1 MKLFGEQADAD
12 HFRCKE
18 TEVSRRFKVAILG
31 ATGPVG
37 QRFLQLLENH
47 PWFQATT
54 LTASSQSAG
63 RRYRDAAG
71 WLLETPLPESAAG
84 KIVRET
90 LPDEVDADFVFS
102 ALDSSIAGPI
112 EEEFARAGFPVVSNA
127 APHRNDPD
135 VPLLLADVNPGHVA
149 ILPEQQRRRG
159 YSTGFLVTNPNCST
173 TGLVTALKPL
183 DDAFGVEAV
192 SVVTLQ
198 AASGAGY
205 PGVPSID
212 LLDNVIPFI
221 SNEEEKLESEPRKI
235 LGRVRD
241 SRIEPASLV
250 ISAQVNR
257 VPVVDGH
264 LESLSLKLRGKASAA
279 DVARALAEYVPET
292 QPACLP
298 TAPERPLI
306 VRAERNR
313 PQTRLDRMASGG
325 MAVVVGQIRPCPI
338 LDFRF
343 TLLVHNTIRGAAGA
357 SILNAEWLV
366 KKGLLRTREELR
378 AAGEPTMV
386 SGNR

>member
-1 MKLFGEQADAD
+1 MSE
-12 HFRCKE
+12 E

-47 PWFQATT
+47 PWFEAST
-54 LTASSQSAG
+54 LTASVQSAG
-63 RRYRDAAG
+63 QRYRDAAG
-71 WLLETPLPESAAG
+71 WLLETAMPKRAADQ
-84 KIVRET
+84 IVRET
-90 LPDEVDADFVFS
+90 RPEAVDADFVFS
-102 ALDSSIAGPI
+102 ALDSNVAGPI

-127 APHRNDPD
+127 APHRTDPD
-135 VPLLLADVNPGHVA
+135 VPLLLADVNPEHVA
-149 ILPEQQRRRG
+149 MIPEQQRRRG
-159 YSTGFLVTNPNCST
+159 FSTGFLVANPNCST
-173 TGLVTALKPL
+173 AGLVTALKPL

-221 SNEEEKLESEPRKI
+221 SNEEEKLENEPRKI
-235 LGRVRD
+235 LGRIRD
-241 SRIEPASLV
+241 ARIEPAPLV
-250 ISAQVNR
+250 LSAQVNR

-264 LESLSLKLRGKASAA
+264 LESVSVKLRGKASAT
-279 DVARALAEYVPET
+279 DVARALAEYISEPQRT
-292 QPACLP
+292 GLP
-298 TAPERPLI
+298 TAPERPVI

-366 KKGLLRTREELR
+366 KKDLLRTRDELR
-378 AAGEPTMV
+378 AAAAGEEPTLV
-386 SGNR
+386 SGRR